1 VVDVNLG
8 SEPMWRNEMQISKR
22 WTSSPLTPTR
32 SGPLSGLLSSGG
44 WRGWG
49 LLFGLSLA
57 VSGCGTGED
66 GFSDDPNP
74 NDDEN
79 TVSSCAPEIADLGFA
94 KGTDQTLGSFLRASF
109 SFALGT
115 CGGSIDS
122 GTVRIQVVNLDAA
135 DPNAPEASAWYE
147 LPTESSYVL
156 KTSGEDIISVD
167 FSVPDE
173 TTTYEF
179 NVKLIDSL
187 GYASNKLTEDVVYQD
202 VLDEV

>member
-1 VVDVNLG
+1 
-8 SEPMWRNEMQISKR
+8 MWRNAMQLLNR
-22 WTSSPLTPTR
+22 WTLSPLTR
-32 SGPLSGLLSSGG
+32 SRSSVLTSLTSIPGARA
-44 WRGWG
+44 WAS
-49 LLFGLSLA
+49 LFALSLA
-57 VSGCGTGED
+57 VSGCGTNDD

-74 NDDEN
+74 NEDDN
-79 TVSSCAPEIADLGFA
+79 TVSSCAPDIADLSFA
-94 KGTDQTLGSFLRASF
+94 KGTDQTLGIFLRATFGYS
-109 SFALGT
+109 LGT
-115 CGGSIDS
+115 CGGSIDA
-122 GTVRIQVVNLDAA
+122 GTVRIQVVNLDAP

-156 KTSGEDIISVD
+156 KTSGEDLLSVD

-202 VLDEV
+202 VTDEI